1 MSIGPEQ
8 LAAVALLAVVAHGL
22 KGLTGFGPA
31 TLFVPVASLLFGQP
45 TAVAASGVLDAT
57 SGAALTAADRSVR
70 RGREGLLTGAFM
82 AAGTAAGVVA
92 LTRVPEAVAAAA
104 LVLAVLAGL
113 AAVVDAG
120 RRGPVGESR
129 PLDARDGAAGLLAG
143 FVGGLT
149 GIGGPP
155 LVVHLQRV
163 LTPHDL
169 RAVVTRVLLVAA
181 VVRVATFLAV
191 GDDAQVA
198 DALLLAAVC
207 LPPQLAGLLAGTRLA
222 RRVSPARLAAV
233 NGTVVAASVLLAALG
248 ALL

>member
-1 MSIGPEQ
+1 MSLGPEQ
-8 LAAVALLAVVAHGL
+8 VAAVCLLALLAHGL

-57 SGAALTAADRSVR
+57 SGAALTAADPRVR
-70 RGREGLLTGAFM
+70 RGREGLSTGAFM

-92 LTRVPEAVAAAA
+92 LTRVPDAVAAAA

-113 AAVVDAG
+113 ASVVDAG
-120 RRGPVGESR
+120 RRGPVEVSR
-129 PLDARDGAAGLLAG
+129 PLGARDGGVGLLAG

-169 RAVVTRVLLVAA
+169 RTVVTRALLVSA

-191 GDDAQVA
+191 GDDGQVS
-198 DALLLAAVC
+198 DALLLALVC
-207 LPPQLAGLLAGTRLA
+207 LPPQLAGLLAGARLS
-222 RRVSPARLAAV
+222 RRTSPARLAVV
-233 NGTVVAASVLLAALG
+233 NSAVVAVSVLLAALN
-248 ALL
+248 AVL